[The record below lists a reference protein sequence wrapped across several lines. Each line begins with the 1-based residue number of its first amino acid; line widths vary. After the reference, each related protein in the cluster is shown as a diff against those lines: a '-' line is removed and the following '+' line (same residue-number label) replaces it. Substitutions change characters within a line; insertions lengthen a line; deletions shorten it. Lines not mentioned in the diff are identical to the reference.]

1 MRARLGPGG
10 SFSGSVQGF
19 GQDALPGAVDQRIWL
34 VVTMIPAGKVAT
46 YGDIARF
53 AGMPGAARRVGRA
66 LRALPADT
74 GIPWH
79 RVVNAQG
86 EIVVPAGGTARATQ
100 RRRLE
105 AEGVG
110 FCTDTRLKLRQHRW
124 LPV

>member
-1 MRARLGPGG
+1 MPPRLGA
-10 SFSGSVQGF
+10 SAQGF
-19 GQDALPGAVDQRIWL
+19 GRDALPGAIDQRIWL

-46 YGDIARF
+46 YGDVARC

-66 LRALPADT
+66 LRSLPADT

-86 EIVVPAGGTARATQ
+86 EIVVPAGGAARAIQ

-110 FCTDTRLKLRQHRW
+110 FCTDTRLKLSQYRW
-124 LPV
+124 RPA